1 MVISKHLTDA
11 NNSFGGEAENLQM
24 YQQILNQCERMVSR
38 EGRDKGERIYNQKGL
53 TQRPRG
59 WSTQENM
66 QVVRSYGNGSLQNL

>member
-11 NNSFGGEAENLQM
+11 NNSFGGGVVENLQM
-24 YQQILNQCERMVSR
+24 YQQIPNQSERMVSR

-59 WSTQENM
+59 
-66 QVVRSYGNGSLQNL
+66 